1 MTDAELSGLRA
12 GDVISSVI
20 NGRSRVCELVWVGR
34 LIECI
39 NPRSGA
45 YGHYARR
52 IRWESGTG
60 NGWIDTSIHSDEY
73 SAGEGYPAFDASGAR
88 VRGEEIVSRADDVAS
103 AAALARSGRE
113 D

>member
-52 IRWESGTG
+52 VRWESGSG
-60 NGWIDTSIHSDEY
+60 NGWIETSLESDEY
-73 SAGEGYPAFDASGAR
+73 LAGLRYPPFENGAR
-88 VRGEEIVSRADDVAS
+88 VRGEEIVSRADDAAC
-103 AAALARSGRE
+103 AAALARSGRC